1 MSDNIEDNEVQIG
14 PKKIGPN
21 TVVQVNLKT
30 LVIVLGF
37 LGSGLWYVWSDI
49 SKKVEGSNKS
59 NFDQIEN
66 LKSEIRSIKDQDL
79 KTISIQLNQV
89 DGKVQGIF
97 MNMQRDTYNPSNNNA
112 PSRQPEN
119 MARPN
124 NPR

>member
-97 MNMQRDTYNPSNNNA
+97 MNMQRDVYNPNNNGN
-112 PSRQPEN
+112 SNRQPEN
-119 MARPN
+119 LIKPN